1 MNIHSLYEYYLPNS
15 LRPDAFS
22 IQAHIHYAKILEQT
36 VVNIQAELGL
46 LSKEAAKEICSLLDS
61 CNVDIE
67 KLKQALATDGIPSIE
82 LVRQW
87 KSCLP
92 EPLKPYLHLGLTSQ
106 DVWDTACICVLRDES
121 KHLKQAL
128 YQLLQ
133 HLQKEVERHTNQPC
147 FARTRWRKAQPMSLG
162 VKIAQWA
169 MPLIDWLRVLE
180 STEKQLYSVQLG
192 GIDGRLGSMQQQAWT
207 LLKQVA
213 EKMNLHPR
221 LAWHNQRFSIQ
232 SYMDHL
238 HQLGGILLKMSQDLL
253 YLASIDPPEVLLK
266 QSGGSSAMLYKKNPV
281 ALESLVAQAQ
291 LLYQQ
296 RAYSVSLHQRDGI
309 GLAQE
314 WIELP
319 RLNMLAE
326 SLLRQTQKLW
336 IQIDFD
342 TDMIQQ
348 QIDHPQAPYL
358 LAQAEDVLKKHG
370 VPQTREQLKA
380 ISESSQPYLEHIK
393 QHFNDPRFEW
403 DKQLGWHPQRG
414 LDPQIIQAF
423 LAFNP

>member
-1 MNIHSLYEYYLPNS
+1 MNIHSLYEHYLPTS
-15 LRPDAFS
+15 QRPDAFS

-36 VVNIQAELGL
+36 VVNVQAELGF
-46 LSKEAAKEICSLLDS
+46 LSKEAANEICRRLDS
-61 CNVDIE
+61 CKIDIK

-82 LVRQW
+82 LVRHW
-87 KSCLP
+87 KSYLS

-121 KHLKQAL
+121 THLKQAL

-133 HLQKEVERHTNQPC
+133 HLQKEVEKHANKPC

-169 MPLIDWLRVLE
+169 MPLIDWLRALE
-180 STEKQLYSVQLG
+180 STEKELYSIQLG
-192 GIDGRLGSMQQQAWT
+192 GIDGRLGSMQRQAWP

-213 EKMNLHPR
+213 EKMNLNPR
-221 LAWHNQRFSIQ
+221 LAWHNQRFSVQ

-281 ALESLVAQAQ
+281 ALESLAAQAQ
-291 LLYQQ
+291 QLYQQ
-296 RAYSVSLHQRDGI
+296 RTYSVSLHQRDGI

-314 WIELP
+314 WMQVP
-319 RLNMLAE
+319 RLSMLAE
-326 SLLRQTQKLW
+326 SLLQESLKLW
-336 IQIDFD
+336 TQIDFD
-342 TDMIQQ
+342 TDSMQQ
-348 QIDHPQAPYL
+348 QIEHPQAPYL
-358 LAQAEDVLKKHG
+358 LAQAEDVLKKQG
-370 VPQTREQLKA
+370 VSQAREQLKP
-380 ISESSQPYLEHIK
+380 ISESTKPYLEHIK

-414 LDPQIIQAF
+414 LDPQIIHAF